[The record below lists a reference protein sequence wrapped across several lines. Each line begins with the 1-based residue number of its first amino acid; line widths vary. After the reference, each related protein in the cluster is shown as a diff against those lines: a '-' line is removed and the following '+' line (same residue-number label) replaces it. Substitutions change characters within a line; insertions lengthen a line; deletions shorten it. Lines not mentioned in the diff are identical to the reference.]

1 MRRTKRILFLAVLV
15 AAFPALGRAEGSRA
29 EGRWTINPW
38 LGFTL
43 PVRLGSLVPLANT
56 ADVPGV
62 DILLESRGPQA
73 AFSLGR
79 RLSRRVEIQAEAAY
93 GRAAIMEDVGIGF
106 AGIPLGKSEV
116 YGARAWTLGARLL
129 VGFGGR
135 VLEPYLSLGLGA
147 ATLDIEELGARTQ
160 LGAEI
165 GAGLR
170 ARMSGRL
177 RAVLEVRDAISLFD
191 YFADFR
197 VFYAMMYTAESVGLQ
212 HRLGARLGLGYC
224 F

>member
-1 MRRTKRILFLAVLV
+1 MKRILWLAALI
-15 AAFPALGRAEGSRA
+15 AAAAVPGPAGGCDAG
-29 EGRWTINPW
+29 GRWTIHPSI
-38 LGFTL
+38 GFML
-43 PVRLGSLVPLANT
+43 PVRLGRLVPLANT

-116 YGARAWTLGARLL
+116 SPARAWTLGARLL
-129 VGFGGR
+129 VGLGGR
-135 VLEPYLSLGLGA
+135 VLEPYLSVGLGA
-147 ATLDIEELGARTQ
+147 ATLDIEERGARTQ

-170 ARMSGRL
+170 ANLSSHL
-177 RAVLEVRDAISLFD
+177 RVVLEARDAISLFD

-197 VFYAMMYTAESVGLQ
+197 IFYAMIYTAESLSLQ
-212 HRLGARLGLGYC
+212 HRLGARLGLGYI

>member
-1 MRRTKRILFLAVLV
+1 MRRTIRLILLA
-15 AAFPALGRAEGSRA
+15 AALGAAATPLRAEDIRP
-29 EGRWTINPW
+29 EGKWAIHPS
-38 LGFTL
+38 LGFML

-73 AFSLGR
+73 ALSIGR
-79 RLSRRVEIQAEAAY
+79 RLSRQVEIQAEAAF

-116 YGARAWTLGARLL
+116 SPARAWTLGARLL
-129 VGFGGR
+129 VGLGGG
-135 VLEPYLSLGLGA
+135 VLEPYLSIGLGA
-147 ATLDIEELGARTQ
+147 VTLDIEELGARTQ

-170 ARMSGRL
+170 AYLSRHL
-177 RAVLEVRDAISLFD
+177 RIVLEARDAISLFD

-197 VFYAMMYTAESVGLQ
+197 IFYAMIYTAETPSFQ
-212 HRLGARLGLGYC
+212 HRLGARLGLGYV

>member
-1 MRRTKRILFLAVLV
+1 MRRTMRILLLAALA
-15 AAFPALGRAEGSRA
+15 AAFPVLGRAEKSPA
-29 EGRWTINPW
+29 EGRWTINPS
-38 LGFTL
+38 LGFML

-73 AFSLGR
+73 AFSIGR

-116 YGARAWTLGARLL
+116 SGARAWTLGTRLL
-129 VGFGGR
+129 IGFGGR
-135 VLEPYLSLGLGA
+135 VLEPYLSIGLGA
-147 ATLDIEELGARTQ
+147 AGLDIEELGARTQ

-170 ARMSGRL
+170 ANLSSHL
-177 RAVLEVRDAISLFD
+177 RVVLEARDAISLFD

-197 VFYAMMYTAESVGLQ
+197 VFYAMMYTAESLSLQ
-212 HRLGARLGLGYC
+212 HRLGARLGLGYV

>member
-1 MRRTKRILFLAVLV
+1 MRRTKLVLLLAAL
-15 AAFPALGRAEGSRA
+15 AAAAPVWGQAQEIPLG
-29 EGRWTINPW
+29 GRWTINPS
-38 LGFTL
+38 LGFML

-79 RLSRRVEIQAEAAY
+79 RLSRRVELQLEASA

-116 YGARAWTLGARLL
+116 SRAQVLTLGARLL

-135 VLEPYLSLGLGA
+135 VLEPYVAVGLGA
-147 ATLDIEELGARTQ
+147 ATLDIKELDSRTQ
-160 LGAEI
+160 LAAEI
-165 GAGLR
+165 GAGVKASL
-170 ARMSGRL
+170 SSHL
-177 RAVLEVRDAISLFD
+177 RAVFEVRDAISLFD

-197 VFYAMMYTAESVGLQ
+197 VFYAMMYTAETPSFQ
-212 HRLGARLGLGYC
+212 HRLGARLGLGYV